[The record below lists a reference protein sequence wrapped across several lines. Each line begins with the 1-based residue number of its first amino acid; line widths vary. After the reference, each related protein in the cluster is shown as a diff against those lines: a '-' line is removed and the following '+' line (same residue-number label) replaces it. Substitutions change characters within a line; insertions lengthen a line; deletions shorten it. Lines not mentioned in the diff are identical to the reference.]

1 MAKRRRKKRKLK
13 IKNILIFITTLITIA
28 LIAYYCITLPIK
40 NIYIK
45 GNSIIADNEII
56 EESEIYD
63 YPSFLLTSSF
73 KIEYKLKKNKFIDK
87 VKVRKK
93 IGNIIEINITEQKPL
108 AIIEENNQVILSSGN
123 IVDNIYNIND
133 APILVNS
140 IKEEIYDNF
149 IDKFS
154 KIDINILRQ
163 ISQIEYSP
171 TNVDNSR
178 FMLYM
183 NDSNIVYITLTKIDK
198 LNKYNKIKDKMN
210 DKTGIIYLDSGN
222 YVELKDNKAK
232 EESNEN
238 T

>member
-45 GNSIIADNEII
+45 GNNIIADNEII

-222 YVELKDNKAK
+222 YVELKDNKTK

>member
-45 GNSIIADNEII
+45 GNNIIADNEII

-123 IVDNIYNIND
+123 IVDNVYNIND

-222 YVELKDNKAK
+222 YVELKDNKTK